1 MDCGDVQEIR
11 SEIWVDQFMDNISD
25 DIFEEDDVKEV
36 IDNNNSN
43 KPNTQSSKETQNYF
57 SKDVTTKAY
66 TDRSSCV
73 RIHHNFRWSN
83 PLFCDK

>member
-43 KPNTQSSKETQNYF
+43 KPNTQPSKERKNYF
-57 SKDVTTKAY
+57 SKDVTTKACSY
-66 TDRSSCV
+66 
-73 RIHHNFRWSN
+73 
-83 PLFCDK
+83 

>member
-57 SKDVTTKAY
+57 SKDVTTKACSY
-66 TDRSSCV
+66 
-73 RIHHNFRWSN
+73 
-83 PLFCDK
+83 

>member
-43 KPNTQSSKETQNYF
+43 KPNTQSSKETKNYF
-57 SKDVTTKAY
+57 
-66 TDRSSCV
+66 
-73 RIHHNFRWSN
+73 
-83 PLFCDK
+83 